1 MPKLDKPDGVAYR
14 EAQLLQQLPKQD
26 LSLKSTH
33 HISQRDQSS
42 YQDFICARNDIALDV
57 GHAVVITKDLN
68 PTNAKDEAK
77 EVSSSSIS
85 AGSCRK
91 CQGNMN
97 IGDLAVVAPRFALR
111 DYWHPACFTCTVCDE
126 ILVDLCYCVHNDQLY
141 CERHY
146 AENLKP
152 RCGACDELIFEG
164 IYVKVC
170 FESSLWQLMLIFL
183 EIANLTKGKGLDLSS
198 TLYLLQMYYSRY
210 FIY

>member
-68 PTNAKDEAK
+68 PTNAKDETK

-126 ILVDLCYCVHNDQLY
+126 ILVDLCYCKFNYWTLFFPL
-141 CERHY
+141 
-146 AENLKP
+146 LKIQSHHLDFDS
-152 RCGACDELIFEG
+152 RCSQWSNFLWASLRRKFEA
-164 IYVKVC
+164 
-170 FESSLWQLMLIFL
+170 SLRSLWRIDFWR
-183 EIANLTKGKGLDLSS
+183 NLCKGMNVLCLH
-198 TLYLLQMYYSRY
+198 LYGKRLT
-210 FIY
+210 FEK